1 MQHAAG
7 SPAITGRRGS
17 RFLVATADGR
27 RATGDGR
34 RATGDGRR
42 ATGKR
47 VTARVTLAPVKVGLI
62 YVNGAAPDA
71 AGPYAAR
78 AESLGFESL
87 WTTEHVVVPSG
98 YRSTYPYS
106 RSGRMAGGAEDFPS
120 PDPLIW
126 LAFAAAATTKIR
138 LATGILILPQ
148 RNPVVLAKEVATL
161 DRLSGGRVTLGVG
174 VGWLEEE
181 FRALGVPFAGRGERT
196 DEYVAVMR
204 TLWTEDLA
212 SFSGPTVEFRD
223 VYLRPAPVQRP
234 VPIVIGGHSE
244 RAARRAGTIGD
255 GFFPAGVE
263 VERLPGLIASAR
275 EWAERAGRDPAAVEV
290 TMGAK
295 PTPDGVAAVV
305 AAGVDRLVLPAPQD
319 PDDLERMASALG
331 VVLG

>member
-1 MQHAAG
+1 M
-7 SPAITGRRGS
+7 
-17 RFLVATADGR
+17 
-27 RATGDGR
+27 
-34 RATGDGRR
+34 
-42 ATGKR
+42 
-47 VTARVTLAPVKVGLI
+47 KVGLI

-263 VERLPGLIASAR
+263 VERLPGLVAFAR
-275 EWAERAGRDPAAVEV
+275 KWAERAGRDPAVLEV